1 MKTKFIYLLLIIFSS
16 CATPQKVKDA
26 SHVQNESLKLFVQEN
41 TKFYT
46 IVQAAI
52 VSCIDAQISAL
63 ELDLKNKISSDQIAI
78 NEANEDVK
86 NNVNITT
93 AEKLN
98 EIASNE
104 RFLYESILKNKE
116 AIEKDI
122 QIQISRKSKVQ
133 QSIFILTSMQ
143 DALYNSNMKLNEYIQ
158 LKKASEYLL
167 EEVRST
173 FPQLSYKMT
182 QFESILQEF

>member
-1 MKTKFIYLLLIIFSS
+1 MKIKFIYLFLIIFSS

-41 TKFYT
+41 SKFYT
-46 IVQAAI
+46 ILQATI
-52 VSCIDAQISAL
+52 ESCIDAQISAL
-63 ELDLKNKISSDQIAI
+63 ELNLKNKISSDKSAI
-78 NEANEDVK
+78 NEANEDIK
-86 NNVNITT
+86 NNANLTT

-104 RFLYESILKNKE
+104 RYLYESILKNKE
-116 AIEKDI
+116 TIEKDI
-122 QIQISRKSKVQ
+122 QIQINRKNKVQ
-133 QSIFILTSMQ
+133 QSIFILTS
-143 DALYNSNMKLNEYIQ
+143 ALYNSNMKLNEYIQ